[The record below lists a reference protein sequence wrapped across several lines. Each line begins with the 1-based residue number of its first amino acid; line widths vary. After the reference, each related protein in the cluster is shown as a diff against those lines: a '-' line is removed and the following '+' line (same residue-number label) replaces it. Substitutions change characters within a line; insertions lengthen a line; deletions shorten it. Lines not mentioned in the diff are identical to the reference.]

1 VEDGLGEN
9 QGPESGLSGLGG
21 RGGTE
26 WNCLSAVTGLAAA
39 GVMMMFPCPGR
50 TGLFVE

>member
-1 VEDGLGEN
+1 MEDGLGEN
-9 QGPESGLSGLGG
+9 QGTESGLSG

-26 WNCLSAVTGLAAA
+26 WNCLSAVMGLAAA